1 MYLSLS
7 LMQALPPCTMCFC
20 LVGNFSLGEDLD
32 LLYQE
37 YQQDSPKSRAA
48 VDALIMKT
56 QSKYQ
61 KNQSMP
67 TNLSNCKEAS
77 PSKMLRASEPSQPL
91 PLHQVGFGSF
101 TSKSLC
107 PACKYGYNCYRLNPQ
122 HYRDFSHPEGQYERA
137 LARSGSRGAPINLN

>member
-37 YQQDSPKSRAA
+37 YLQDSPKSRAT

-61 KNQSMP
+61 KKQSIP
-67 TNLSNCKEAS
+67 TNPTSNCQEAS
-77 PSKMLRASEPSQPL
+77 PSKVLRSSEPSQPL
-91 PLHQVGFGSF
+91 PFYKVDFGSYA
-101 TSKSLC
+101 SKSQC
-107 PACKYGYNCYRLNPQ
+107 PACKYGFNCYRLNPQ
-122 HYRDFSHPEGQYERA
+122 HYRDFSHPEHEETK
-137 LARSGSRGAPINLN
+137 